1 MCNRSLIVATL
12 LLSSA
17 LAMHAQYGTPAA
29 SPNHPPA
36 ATSVVCPWLTQG
48 SAAHAL
54 AGNVSV
60 TVKVADSGE
69 GSCRF
74 ARQQDSHD
82 SLEIAV
88 SKGAQRT
95 CSTQATS
102 LRGIGNEAARCKL
115 SSTRGESAEMIS
127 SRVRDLFFT
136 VTLVSRNQRAAAK
149 PVDPQEDGLE
159 QVAEQVAGNLY

>member
-1 MCNRSLIVATL
+1 MCNRSLIIPIL
-12 LLSSA
+12 LFSSA
-17 LAMHAQYGTPAA
+17 LVTHAQYGTPAT
-29 SPNHPPA
+29 SPNHPA
-36 ATSVVCPWLTQG
+36 AVSSAVCPWLTQG

-74 ARQQDSHD
+74 SRPQDSHD

-88 SKGAQRT
+88 SKGALRT
-95 CSTQATS
+95 CSAKATS
-102 LRGIGNEAARCKL
+102 LRGIGNEAARCKVA
-115 SSTRGESAEMIS
+115 SGRGESAEMIS

-136 VTLVSRNQRAAAK
+136 ITLVSRNQKSSAK
-149 PVDPQEDGLE
+149 APDPQDDGLE
-159 QVAEQVAGNLY
+159 QIAEQVAGNLY